1 MKRTPKAEEIHNSH
15 VTPQLSHFLLIQGWG
30 PLSLF
35 RKGYLDIYKS
45 TVHWNA
51 STPLVLAFVYPRL
64 TNNFKFV
71 SKFTAFRRPHPS
83 LFAFFSALCRWQ
95 HHDRQA
101 SRLHSWNVWSVE
113 SLSAWHCPPSHCNTG
128 RWTAAIERYSCLS
141 CISTCPVCPVIVV
154 SSLSLTIYV
163 IVIKIY

>member
-1 MKRTPKAEEIHNSH
+1 MKRTPKAEEIHNSFTH

-101 SRLHSWNVWSVE
+101 SHLHSWNVWSVE
-113 SLSAWHCPPSHCNTG
+113 SLSAWHKYFTG
-128 RWTAAIERYSCLS
+128 KTSV
-141 CISTCPVCPVIVV
+141 CIGMCV
-154 SSLSLTIYV
+154 SLKLNVRGITLARPLLPGQ
-163 IVIKIY
+163 